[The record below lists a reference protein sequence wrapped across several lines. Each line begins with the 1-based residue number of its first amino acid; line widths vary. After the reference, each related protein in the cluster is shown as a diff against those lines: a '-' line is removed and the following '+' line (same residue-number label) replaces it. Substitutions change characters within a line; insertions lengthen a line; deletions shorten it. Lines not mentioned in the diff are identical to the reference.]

1 MKTLTLPSPGGRG
14 NDGRK
19 PTSTTLAARVALS
32 IAFLVFLTTLA
43 DVASGH
49 ALLPL
54 QGAVVVVLLSIVALA
69 TLARSVDFRHQP
81 VPFVL
86 SASVLLAL
94 AIRFGGY
101 ETVAQRSPEEWTE
114 LNQQYGE
121 SLATR
126 VSERFADLSHRAR
139 LIAKRLAGEPDLLEA
154 VAESETREVVAAAFQ
169 KLENTRLP
177 QPLAQNIEATPGAVL
192 YDRYLD
198 PLAWTGKTVDLAPYF
213 ETLEGEAIS
222 QVFIF
227 EQGVF
232 THLVVIEPLASGNG
246 SLSIEI
252 PLDARRRID
261 NRYLSDFDVVS
272 SWSGKSVS
280 TDFVDVRET
289 APELTLFFD
298 RSGDRYWGGTELA
311 PVFYFPLRPPSGE
324 LLGVVSLAA
333 EAPAAALLERRRAT
347 QHVAGLSL
355 TLAALFT
362 VIWLG
367 IKLWRRY
374 TAINA
379 LVFVGGLW
387 GLRLILSSARL
398 PLGFGTA
405 LDNPAHYA
413 SDLFFDFFG
422 SPIDFFISGLFILL
436 SVVTLCFPVL
446 AKRGGQA
453 HRPRGWLSTLLAHG
467 STRVAA
473 LALLLLTLG
482 ILSDTWSNSNLPL
495 ASPGLIPPALS
506 RLAVQL
512 ALLTLLFTTGIL
524 IVSLIALVERMSKG
538 GHGRSLD
545 RLARYWALDLLVFAF
560 AYSIVARGAESAT
573 LPLALPLLL
582 AFEFLAFARAGFVTK
597 LQQGGVY
604 SRFAALFL
612 ALFVPVLAFY
622 PAIAY
627 YENRVARDF
636 IQGTVAPLVLHQGD
650 SQLYVMRET
659 LRTIERMQSAGQLA
673 AADRDQIAYRVWSE
687 SDLSVF
693 ALSSAVDVFDEE
705 GTLVSRFALNF
716 PDTELGWHQ
725 PEGPPPEEWLIDE
738 ETYPGEPNRPRVF
751 HARRGFPTEDG
762 SQWDFQVRLVADWS
776 NLAFIATRSPYVDLF
791 RSPAAETPLPF
802 SHRELTLYVFDGDG
816 SRIFPH
822 EPTLSLDLMD
832 SGAKDSAESEPR
844 WVEQYLEANRYYT
857 LIFSDSQYVYALA
870 FPAKPWLGYGADVA
884 GWAILVALITLA
896 LLSIP
901 MWIGLLGG
909 PKTLRPS
916 DVWAEVGTSF
926 YGKLFVAFVLLA
938 LIPIASLAFLVRGIM
953 VQQLQQDVEQE
964 GIARAR
970 VVSRFVRDY
979 LLLDRIDAS
988 ERGVAAVSDPLLEW
1002 VSSLVKADVDLY
1014 SRGELVAT
1022 SERELFDSG
1031 LLPTR
1036 AVPAVYREVVL
1047 ARANHS
1053 IHHESVGAFQY
1064 LVVSVP
1070 IELER
1075 WREPGI
1081 LSLPLTSRQRESDE
1095 RVAALNQMVLLAALC
1110 FFLIAAALAYLL
1122 ARRIAGPI
1130 NTLTATTQSV
1140 AQGDFDVS
1148 LDTSSRDE
1156 IGALFRSFNQMTT
1169 NLKRQR
1175 EHLERT
1181 KKLEAWA
1188 EMARQ
1193 VAHEIKNPLT
1203 PIQLSTEHLLRV
1215 YQDPDV
1221 DFDEVLKGCS
1231 DTILAQIQT
1240 LRRISM
1246 EFSSFASPF
1255 PLSPEPTDL
1264 ERLLKETLEPYR
1276 QAPPPG
1282 VSIEIDASPS
1292 LPTITVD
1299 RRIIQRAVINLVE
1312 NSLNALNGGGG
1323 VSVSLRP
1330 SHSDGQDWVEMEIS
1344 DTGAGIDRETLAR
1357 IFEPYFSTRAAG
1369 TGLGL
1374 AIVRKAVEEH
1384 GGDISVESE
1393 TGRGTRVLVKLPVE
1407 PGQDKTDAS

>member
-1 MKTLTLPSPGGRG
+1 MAA
-14 NDGRK
+14 
-19 PTSTTLAARVALS
+19 LAA
-32 IAFLVFLTTLA
+32 
-43 DVASGH
+43 
-49 ALLPL
+49 LL
-54 QGAVVVVLLSIVALA
+54 
-69 TLARSVDFRHQP
+69 RSVDFRNQP

-86 SASVLLAL
+86 LASVVLAL
-94 AIRFGGY
+94 AVRFGGY

-121 SLATR
+121 SLAIR
-126 VSERFADLSHRAR
+126 VTERFARLSHRAS
-139 LIAKRLAGEPDLLEA
+139 LIAKRLASEPALIDA
-154 VAESETREVVAAAFQ
+154 VAEPETRELIAAAFRE
-169 KLENTRLP
+169 LENARLP
-177 QPLAQNIEATPGAVL
+177 RPLAQNIEAVPGAVL
-192 YDRYLD
+192 YDQYLD
-198 PLAWTGKTVDLAPYF
+198 PLAWAGKTVDLAPYF
-213 ETLEGEAIS
+213 ETLEDAVTSEIF
-222 QVFIF
+222 VFQ
-227 EQGVF
+227 QGVF
-232 THLVVIEPLASGNG
+232 THLIVFEPLATGDG

-261 NRYLSDFDVVS
+261 NRYLRDFDVVS

-280 TDFVDVRET
+280 TDYVDVRET
-289 APELTLFFD
+289 APELALFFD
-298 RSGDRYWGGTELA
+298 RSSDRYWGGTELA
-311 PVFYFPLRPPSGE
+311 RVFYFPLRPPSGE

-333 EAPAAALLERRRAT
+333 EAPAAALLERRRAI
-347 QHVAGLSL
+347 QHVAGLTLS
-355 TLAALFT
+355 LAALFT
-362 VIWLG
+362 VFWFG
-367 IKLWRRY
+367 VKLWRRG
-374 TAINA
+374 NA
-379 LVFVGGLW
+379 MNATLFLGSLW

-398 PLGFGTA
+398 PLGLGTA
-405 LDNPAHYA
+405 LDNPAYYA
-413 SDLFFDFFG
+413 SNLFFDFFG
-422 SPIDFFISGLFILL
+422 SPVDFFLSGLFILL
-436 SVVTLCFPVL
+436 SALTICFPVL
-446 AKRGGQA
+446 EKPGERLQGGQRGLQA
-453 HRPRGWLSTLLAHG
+453 LQGVRGLQGLQGWLGAFLAHV
-467 STRVAA
+467 STRVGAV
-473 LALLLLTLG
+473 ALLLLTLG
-482 ILSDTWSNSNLPL
+482 ILSDTWSNSNLSL
-495 ASPGLIPPALS
+495 ASPGLIPPDLP

-512 ALLTLLFTTGIL
+512 ALLMLLFTAGIL
-524 IVSLIALVERMSKG
+524 IVSLIALVERMSGRG
-538 GHGRSLD
+538 GRGSLH
-545 RLARYWALDLLVFAF
+545 RLARYCALDALVFAF
-560 AYSIVARGAESAT
+560 AYSIFARGSESAT
-573 LPLALPLLL
+573 LALVLPLLF
-582 AFEFLAFARAGFVTK
+582 AFEFLAFARSGFVDG
-597 LQQGGVY
+597 LQVGGVY

-627 YENRVARDF
+627 YENRIAREF

-659 LRTIERMQSAGQLA
+659 LRAVERMQAAGQLA
-673 AADRDQIAYRVWSE
+673 SPDRDQIAYRVWSG

-693 ALSSAVDVFDEE
+693 ALSSAVEVFDEA
-705 GTLVSRFALNF
+705 GALVSRFALNF

-725 PEGPPPEEWLIDE
+725 PEGPAPEEWVIDE

-762 SQWDFQVRLVADWS
+762 SQWDFQIRLVADWS
-776 NLAFIATRSPYVDLF
+776 NLEFIDTRNPYIDLF

-802 SHRELTLYVFDGDG
+802 PHRELALFVFDQHG
-816 SRIFPH
+816 SPIFPS

-832 SGAKDSAESEPR
+832 YSAESEPR
-844 WVEQYLEANRYYT
+844 WIEQHLEGNRYDAWV
-857 LIFSDSQYVYALA
+857 FSDPDYVYALA
-870 FPAKPWLGYGADVA
+870 FPAKPLLGYGADVA

-916 DVWAEVGTSF
+916 DIWRDVGTSF

-953 VQQLQQDVEQE
+953 VQQLRQDVEQE

-1036 AVPAVYREVVL
+1036 AVPAAYREVVL
-1047 ARANHS
+1047 GRANHS
-1053 IHHESVGAFQY
+1053 IHRESVGAFQY

-1070 IELER
+1070 IALER

-1081 LSLPLTSRQRESDE
+1081 LSLPLASRQREIDE
-1095 RVAALNQMVLLAALC
+1095 RVAALNQMVLLASLC
-1110 FFLIAAALAYLL
+1110 FFLIAATLAYLL

-1130 NTLTATTQSV
+1130 NTLTATTHSV

-1156 IGALFRSFNQMTT
+1156 IGALFRSFNQMTAD
-1169 NLKRQR
+1169 LKRQR

-1215 YQDPDV
+1215 YQDPNV

-1231 DTILAQIQT
+1231 DTILQQIQT

-1246 EFSSFASPF
+1246 EFSAFASPF
-1255 PLSPEPTDL
+1255 PLSPEPTDI
-1264 ERLLKETLEPYR
+1264 ERLLKETLDPYR
-1276 QAPPPG
+1276 QAPPPE
-1282 VSIEIDASPS
+1282 VTIDIDASPA
-1292 LPTITVD
+1292 LPTVLVD

-1312 NSLNALNGGGG
+1312 NSLNALNGGGR
-1323 VSVSLRP
+1323 VLVKLRA
-1330 SHSDGQDWVEMEIS
+1330 SHSDGHDWVKMEVS

-1357 IFEPYFSTRAAG
+1357 VFEPYFSTRAAG

-1384 GGDISVESE
+1384 GGEISVESVK
-1393 TGRGTRVLVKLPVE
+1393 GHGTRVLIKLPVK
-1407 PGQDKTDAS
+1407 PRPDAADAG

>member
-1 MKTLTLPSPGGRG
+1 MNNGA
-14 NDGRK
+14 K
-19 PTSTTLAARVALS
+19 PTSNTARVFLA
-32 IAFLVFLTTLA
+32 IAFLVFLITLA
-43 DVASGH
+43 DLASGH
-49 ALLPL
+49 TLLSL
-54 QGAVVVVLLSIVALA
+54 QGAAIVGGLSIVSLA
-69 TLARSVDFRHQP
+69 ALARSVDFAHQP

-86 SASVLLAL
+86 FASVLLAL

-101 ETVAQRSPEEWTE
+101 ETVARRSPEEWRE

-126 VSERFADLSHRAR
+126 VTEHFADLSHRAS
-139 LIAKRLAGEPDLLEA
+139 LIAKRLAAEPTLLEA
-154 VAESETREVVAAAFQ
+154 VAEPESRELVAAAFQ
-169 KLENTRLP
+169 KLENARLP
-177 QPLAQNIEATPGAVL
+177 RPLAENIETVPGAVL
-192 YDRYLD
+192 YDQYLD

-213 ETLEGEAIS
+213 ETLDGAATS
-222 QVFIF
+222 QIFIF

-232 THLVVIEPLASGNG
+232 THLIVIEPLVSGG
-246 SLSIEI
+246 GRLSIEI

-261 NRYLSDFDVVS
+261 NRYLRDFDVVS
-272 SWSGKSVS
+272 SWSQKSVS
-280 TDFVDVRET
+280 TDYVDVREAT
-289 APELTLFFD
+289 PELALFFD
-298 RSGDRYWGGTELA
+298 RSEDRYWGGTDSA

-347 QHVAGLSL
+347 QHVAGLTLS
-355 TLAALFT
+355 LAALFT

-367 IKLWRRY
+367 IKFWRQSDLL
-374 TAINA
+374 NA
-379 LVFVGGLW
+379 FLFVGSLW
-387 GLRLILSSARL
+387 GLRLILLSARL

-413 SDLFFDFFG
+413 SDLFYDFFG
-422 SPIDFFISGLFILL
+422 SPIDFFVSGLFILL
-436 SVVTLCFPVL
+436 STATLCFPL
-446 AKRGGQA
+446 LKKRGEPVRSLRGLQGLQGLQ
-453 HRPRGWLSTLLAHG
+453 GWLGAFLAHV
-467 STRVAA
+467 STRVGA

-482 ILSDTWSNSNLPL
+482 ILSNTWSNSNLPL
-495 ASPGLIPPALS
+495 ASPGLIPPALP

-512 ALLTLLFTTGIL
+512 ALLMFLFTAGIL
-524 IVSLIALVERMSKG
+524 IVLLIALVEKTSEG
-538 GHGRSLD
+538 SSSRSLH
-545 RLARYWALDLLVFAF
+545 RLARYWALDVLVFAF
-560 AYSIVARGAESAT
+560 AYSIFSRGSDSAT
-573 LPLALPLLL
+573 LALALPLLL
-582 AFEFLAFARAGFVTK
+582 AFEFLAFARTWFVGK

-604 SRFAALFL
+604 SRFATLFL

-627 YENRVARDF
+627 YENRIAREF
-636 IQGTVAPLVLHQGD
+636 IQGTVAPLVLHHGD

-659 LRTIERMQSAGQLA
+659 LRAIERMHVAGQLA
-673 AADRDQIAYRVWSE
+673 SPDRNQIAYRVWSG

-693 ALSSAVDVFDEE
+693 ALSSAVEVFDEE

-725 PEGPPPEEWLIDE
+725 PEGPTPQEWVIDE

-751 HARRGFPTEDG
+751 HARRGFPAEDG
-762 SQWDFQVRLVADWS
+762 SQWDFQIRLVADWS
-776 NLAFIATRSPYVDLF
+776 NLAFIDTPNPYIDLF
-791 RSPAAETPLPF
+791 RSPTADAPLPF
-802 SHRELTLYVFDGDG
+802 PHRELALYVLDQDG
-816 SRIFPH
+816 SPIFP
-822 EPTLSLDLMD
+822 PDPALSLDVMGW
-832 SGAKDSAESEPR
+832 GAKDSVESEPR
-844 WVEQYLEANRYYT
+844 WTDKYLEGNRYHT
-857 LIFSDSQYVYALA
+857 LIFSDPQYVYALA
-870 FPAKPWLGYGADVA
+870 FPAKAFLGYGADVA
-884 GWAILVALITLA
+884 SWAILVALIA
-896 LLSIP
+896 LFCLSIP

-916 DVWAEVGTSF
+916 DFWADVGTSF

-1036 AVPAVYREVVL
+1036 AVPAVYREVVIR
-1047 ARANHS
+1047 RASHS
-1053 IHHESVGAFQY
+1053 IHRESVGAFQY

-1070 IELER
+1070 IALER

-1081 LSLPLTSRQRESDE
+1081 LSLPLASRQREIDE
-1095 RVAALNQMVLLAALC
+1095 RVAELNQMVLLAALC
-1110 FFLIAAALAYLL
+1110 FFLIAATLAYLL

-1130 NTLTATTQSV
+1130 NTLTATTHAV

-1169 NLKRQR
+1169 DLKRQR
-1175 EHLERT
+1175 EHLERS

-1215 YQDPDV
+1215 YQDPNV

-1231 DTILAQIQT
+1231 DTILQQIQN

-1264 ERLLKETLEPYR
+1264 EQLLKETLEPYR

-1282 VSIEIDASPS
+1282 VSIEIESSPS
-1292 LPTITVD
+1292 LPTITLD
-1299 RRIIQRAVINLVE
+1299 RRIIQRAIINLVE
-1312 NSLNALNGGGG
+1312 NSLNALSSKNGDGR
-1323 VSVSLRP
+1323 VLVTLRP
-1330 SHSDGQDWVEMEIS
+1330 SHSDGHDWVEMEIS
-1344 DTGAGIDRETLAR
+1344 DTGVGIDAETLAR

-1374 AIVRKAVEEH
+1374 AIVHKAVEEH

-1393 TGRGTRVLVKLPVE
+1393 VGKGTRVLIKLPVE
-1407 PGQDKTDAS
+1407 SGQVSVDAS